1 MCLLLSGAK
10 SSKIRSTFKEGIQGY
25 RSKGFAFGKF
35 CWRSCAFS
43 FLWLLTNFLYIK
55 ALHALGCTEVI
66 ALFAT
71 NISFVYMLSWV
82 VLHEQFVGIR
92 IVAVILSTTGIALLA
107 YMDGISDTRTLAGV
121 VLAAAS
127 AAGSAIYKVMF
138 KRIFGE
144 VSFCQ
149 VSIFFT
155 MIGLCSLSLLWP
167 IFLALYLSGM
177 ETIPWKTLPWPS
189 LTGALLL
196 TLGANLLANFSIAIT
211 YETFI
216 TLGLVIAVPMCVV
229 ADMTLYESTFDG

>member
-1 MCLLLSGAK
+1 MFHQNTFFFILPIPETEMQVCFYPD
-10 SSKIRSTFKEGIQGY
+10 IRHIDPSLNIIKGIQ
-25 RSKGFAFGKF
+25 F
-35 CWRSCAFS
+35 
-43 FLWLLTNFLYIK
+43 
-55 ALHALGCTEVI
+55 
-66 ALFAT
+66 
-71 NISFVYMLSWV
+71 
-82 VLHEQFVGIR
+82 Q

-177 ETIPWKTLPWPS
+177 GKCIQ
-189 LTGALLL
+189 
-196 TLGANLLANFSIAIT
+196 SIHI
-211 YETFI
+211 
-216 TLGLVIAVPMCVV
+216 
-229 ADMTLYESTFDG
+229 

>member
-1 MCLLLSGAK
+1 M
-10 SSKIRSTFKEGIQGY
+10 
-25 RSKGFAFGKF
+25 
-35 CWRSCAFS
+35 W
-43 FLWLLTNFLYIK
+43 
-55 ALHALGCTEVI
+55 H
-66 ALFAT
+66 
-71 NISFVYMLSWV
+71 ISF
-82 VLHEQFVGIR
+82 FKGIKFQ

-177 ETIPWKTLPWPS
+177 GKCIQ
-189 LTGALLL
+189 
-196 TLGANLLANFSIAIT
+196 SIRI
-211 YETFI
+211 
-216 TLGLVIAVPMCVV
+216 
-229 ADMTLYESTFDG
+229 

>member
-1 MCLLLSGAK
+1 MTYFILK
-10 SSKIRSTFKEGIQGY
+10 GIEFQ
-25 RSKGFAFGKF
+25 
-35 CWRSCAFS
+35 
-43 FLWLLTNFLYIK
+43 
-55 ALHALGCTEVI
+55 
-66 ALFAT
+66 
-71 NISFVYMLSWV
+71 
-82 VLHEQFVGIR
+82 

-177 ETIPWKTLPWPS
+177 GKSCIHE
-189 LTGALLL
+189 
-196 TLGANLLANFSIAIT
+196 
-211 YETFI
+211 
-216 TLGLVIAVPMCVV
+216 VV
-229 ADMTLYESTFDG
+229 GPRLIIKL